1 MSRFT
6 IGNYYPGSSLIHR
19 LDPRLKLIIS
29 VAMMII
35 IFMLNSWWQL
45 LIYAVFL
52 FGCQALSG
60 LPPRLLLRSMRPIL
74 WIAIFAFIINTFS
87 IPGTE
92 LFSVGPVTVTEEGV
106 FTGLRMVVRLVLL
119 IVTSTLFLTLTTTP
133 LLLADSLESL
143 LGPLKR
149 LKVPVHDL
157 SMMMSIALRFVPTL
171 SEEADKIMKAQSSRG
186 ANYDSGK
193 LLDRLKGIISILV
206 PLFVSAIGRAE
217 DLALAMEARCYRGGE
232 GRTKLHELHYSRLDA
247 AFAAV
252 FVLLLASLWAAGRYL

>member
-6 IGNYYPGSSLIHR
+6 IGNYYPGQSLIHR

-35 IFMLNSWWQL
+35 IFLLNNWWQL
-45 LIYAVFL
+45 LIYATFL
-52 FGCQALSG
+52 IVCQVLAG
-60 LPPRLLLRSMRPIL
+60 LPGRLLVRSLKPIM
-74 WIAIFAFIINTFS
+74 WIAIFAFVINTFS
-87 IPGTE
+87 VPGNPLLT
-92 LFSVGPVTVTEEGV
+92 LGPLTITEEGV
-106 FTGLRMVVRLVLL
+106 ITGLRMVVRLVLL

-149 LKVPVHDL
+149 IKVPVHEL
-157 SMMMSIALRFVPTL
+157 AMMMSIALRFVPTL
-171 SEEADKIMKAQSSRG
+171 AEEADKIMKAQSSRG

-232 GRTKLHELHYSRLDA
+232 GRTKLHELRYSHLDVIFAGAFIIVLA
-247 AFAAV
+247 A
-252 FVLLLASLWAAGRYL
+252 LWTAGYYL